1 MVCILLIV
9 TYVNI
14 ETILWN
20 LYPQSIQAPNSLHC
34 LNTRSRVVFWDS
46 WPVTGDQPGGPG
58 LVPWSQSQQCRP
70 LHKVHSLL
78 QLSPNRGR
86 PEPAC
91 NHCLMPN
98 CTFMTRH
105 RLPHAYSASILSNF
119 LNSWNTSQYHCQ
131 EEETQ
136 LTILLITVD
145 NDQGLFFLIVLLKH
159 FTSWFVEVINVRI
172 RDQREGYGTQCQCV
186 TWVSK

>member
-1 MVCILLIV
+1 MKFISTEYPGAQFTALLEYSLSGCILRLM
-9 TYVNI
+9 TSD
-14 ETILWN
+14 WW
-20 LYPQSIQAPNSLHC
+20 PA
-34 LNTRSRVVFWDS
+34 RRS
-46 WPVTGDQPGGPG
+46 WPGP
-58 LVPWSQSQQCRP
+58 LVPWSQSHQCRP

-136 LTILLITVD
+136 LSILLITVD
-145 NDQGLFFLIVLLKH
+145 NDQGLFFLLVLLKH
-159 FTSWFVEVINVRI
+159 FTSCSYTRSTRRVWHPVSVRDLGFQV
-172 RDQREGYGTQCQCV
+172 RSSLVRSGDL
-186 TWVSK
+186 

>member
-1 MVCILLIV
+1 MQWLQLFEYSLYFYDSYYWYYDFSKLRLTATYLILWPVVCILLIV
-9 TYVNI
+9 SFVNI
-14 ETILWN
+14 ETILWT

-46 WPVTGDQPGGPG
+46 WPVTGDQPGPPG

-105 RLPHAYSASILSNF
+105 RLPHAYSASILPNY
-119 LNSWNTSQYHCQ
+119 LNSQNTSQYHYRDERKPRWQ
-131 EEETQ
+131 
-136 LTILLITVD
+136 
-145 NDQGLFFLIVLLKH
+145 FF
-159 FTSWFVEVINVRI
+159 
-172 RDQREGYGTQCQCV
+172 
-186 TWVSK
+186 